1 LEALRG
7 LPSLALA
14 TFASLAFCFAIKDGR
29 EAISNKLGQLVGF
42 GAGVPGMGLQ
52 APPAYMFSAAL
63 SLAPFVLQIVGEAN
77 GFPVGS
83 IAEPGEA
90 IRSRWELLQRLFVP
104 SPAVALP
111 VPLAVALLLCCE
123 DGDVGAA
130 LGLPAITTIPIAR
143 AAAPLALL

>member
-1 LEALRG
+1 LEALHG

-14 TFASLAFCFAIKDGR
+14 TFASLALCFAIKDDR
-29 EAISNKLGQLVGF
+29 EAISVAAARVFHGF

-52 APPAYMFSAAL
+52 APPARMFSAAL

-77 GFPVGS
+77 GLPVGS

-90 IRSRWELLQRLFVP
+90 GLSRWEPLQRLPVR

-111 VPLAVALLLCCE
+111 VPLALLLCCE
-123 DGDVGAA
+123 DGDVRAA
-130 LGLPAITTIPIAR
+130 PGLPVITTIPIAR
-143 AAAPLALL
+143 AAAPPALL

>member
-7 LPSLALA
+7 LASLALA
-14 TFASLAFCFAIKDGR
+14 TFASFALARSLVKDGR
-29 EAISNKLGQLVGF
+29 EAISVAAARVFYGF

-52 APPAYMFSAAL
+52 APPAHMFSAAP
-63 SLAPFVLQIVGEAN
+63 SFAPFVLQIVGEAN
-77 GFPVGS
+77 GLTVGS
-83 IAEPGEA
+83 VAEPGEA
-90 IRSRWELLQRLFVP
+90 SLSRWEPLQRLP
-104 SPAVALP
+104 VALPYLP